1 MSNTLTLESIL
12 KRDRTIVLAGL
23 AGIVVLSWAYI
34 VYLAWQMEGMDPGM
48 AMPQIQ
54 SWSGTDFLLM
64 FLMWAVMMVAMM
76 VPSAAPMV
84 LMFATVNRQRR
95 ARTAPYVPTAVFAL
109 GYVVVWAVFSLAATL
124 TQWGLNEAALLSSIM
139 RSTTPVL
146 GGLLLMVAGVFQWTP
161 LKEACLGHC
170 RSPLGFIMTHWRE
183 GRHGAFLMGL
193 HHGTYCVGCCWALML
208 LLFVNGVMNLLWV
221 GAIAA
226 FVLVEKVI
234 PTKGRLSQVTGAL
247 LVAWGLFVLAAG
259 L

>member
-12 KRDRTIVLAGL
+12 KRDRTIVIAGL
-23 AGIVVLSWAYI
+23 VGIALLSWAYV

-54 SWSGTDFLLM
+54 PWSGTDFLLM

-124 TQWGLNEAALLSSIM
+124 TQWGLNEAALLSSMM
-139 RSTTPVL
+139 RSTTTVL
-146 GGLLLMVAGVFQWTP
+146 GGLLLVVAGVFQWTP
-161 LKEACLGHC
+161 LKEACLVHC

-183 GRHGAFLMGL
+183 GRLGAFLMGL
-193 HHGTYCVGCCWALML
+193 HHGTYCVGCCWALMT

-221 GAIAA
+221 AVLAA
-226 FVLVEKVI
+226 FVLVEKVV
-234 PTKGRLSQVTGAL
+234 PAKRRLSQVTGGL

>member
-12 KRDRTIVLAGL
+12 KRDRTIVIAGL
-23 AGIVVLSWAYI
+23 VGIALLSWAYV

-54 SWSGTDFLLM
+54 PWSGTDFLLM

-124 TQWGLNEAALLSSIM
+124 TQWGLNEAALLSSMM
-139 RSTTPVL
+139 RSTTTVL

-161 LKEACLGHC
+161 LKEACLAHC
-170 RSPLGFIMTHWRE
+170 RSPLGVIMTHWRE
-183 GRHGAFLMGL
+183 GRLGAFLMGL
-193 HHGTYCVGCCWALML
+193 HHGTFCVGCCWALMT

-221 GAIAA
+221 AVLAA
-226 FVLVEKVI
+226 FVLVEKVV
-234 PTKGRLSQVTGAL
+234 PAKRRLSQVTGGL

>member
-1 MSNTLTLESIL
+1 MSNTHTLESIL
-12 KRDRTIVLAGL
+12 KRDRTIVLVGL
-23 AGIVVLSWAYI
+23 AGIVVLSWAYV

-54 SWSGTDFLLM
+54 SWSGTDLLLM

-124 TQWGLNEAALLSSIM
+124 TQWGLNEAALLSSMM
-139 RSTTPVL
+139 RSTTTVL

-161 LKEACLGHC
+161 LKEACLAHC
-170 RSPLGFIMTHWRE
+170 RSPLGVIMTHWRE
-183 GRHGAFLMGL
+183 GRLGAFLMGL
-193 HHGTYCVGCCWALML
+193 HHGTFSVGFSCEIMT
-208 LLFVNGVMNLLWV
+208 LLFVKLVMNLLWV
-221 GAIAA
+221 AVLAA
-226 FVLVEKVI
+226 FVLVEKVV
-234 PTKGRLSQVTGAL
+234 PAKRRLSQVTGGL

>member
-23 AGIVVLSWAYI
+23 AGIVVLSWAYV

-124 TQWGLNEAALLSSIM
+124 AQWGLNEAALLSSM
-139 RSTTPVL
+139 MKTTTPVL

-161 LKEACLGHC
+161 LKEACLAHC
-170 RSPLGFIMTHWRE
+170 RSPLGFIMT
-183 GRHGAFLMGL
+183 L
-193 HHGTYCVGCCWALML
+193 
-208 LLFVNGVMNLLWV
+208 
-221 GAIAA
+221 
-226 FVLVEKVI
+226 
-234 PTKGRLSQVTGAL
+234 
-247 LVAWGLFVLAAG
+247 
-259 L
+259 

>member
-12 KRDRTIVLAGL
+12 KRDRTIVIAGL
-23 AGIVVLSWAYI
+23 VGIALLSWAYV

-54 SWSGTDFLLM
+54 PWSGTDFLLM

-124 TQWGLNEAALLSSIM
+124 TQWGLNEAALLSSMM
-139 RSTTPVL
+139 RSTTTVL
-146 GGLLLMVAGVFQWTP
+146 GGLLLVVAGVFQWTP
-161 LKEACLGHC
+161 LKEACLVHC

-183 GRHGAFLMGL
+183 GRRGAFLMGL

-226 FVLVEKVI
+226 FVLVEKVV

>member
-1 MSNTLTLESIL
+1 
-12 KRDRTIVLAGL
+12 
-23 AGIVVLSWAYI
+23 
-34 VYLAWQMEGMDPGM
+34 
-48 AMPQIQ
+48 
-54 SWSGTDFLLM
+54 
-64 FLMWAVMMVAMM
+64 
-76 VPSAAPMV
+76 MV

-95 ARTAPYVPTAVFAL
+95 ARTAPDVPTAVFAL
-109 GYVVVWAVFSLAATL
+109 GYVVVWTLFSLAATL
-124 TQWGLNEAALLSSIM
+124 AQWGLNEAALLSSMM

-146 GGLLLMVAGVFQWTP
+146 GGLLLVVAGVFQWTP
-161 LKEACLGHC
+161 LKEACLVHC

-183 GRHGAFLMGL
+183 GRRGAFLMGL

-226 FVLVEKVI
+226 FVLVEKIV
-234 PTKGRLSQVTGAL
+234 PAKGRLSQVTGAL